1 MSRQRGKN
9 TRKRAGKPAS
19 LATRLATRGAEPMG
33 VAERDALARWLL
45 GGPIVAASPEAGLI
59 ARAFDVTWR
68 EAQARR
74 DDGDYLTA
82 HLRAATLVQR
92 MRDAGMLRRGGWFD
106 TPAAEVVL
114 IAGYTSKVPVT
125 RAGLLGALL

>member
-1 MSRQRGKN
+1 
-9 TRKRAGKPAS
+9 
-19 LATRLATRGAEPMG
+19 MG

-45 GGPIVAASPEAGLI
+45 GGPIVAASPEAALV
-59 ARAFDVTWR
+59 ASAFCVTWR
-68 EAQARR
+68 DAQTQR
-74 DDGDYLTA
+74 DNGDYLTA

-92 MRDAGMLRRGGWFD
+92 MRDAGMLRRDGWFD

-114 IAGYTSKVPVT
+114 IAGYPSKVPVT

>member
-9 TRKRAGKPAS
+9 TRKRAGKPAK
-19 LATRLATRGAEPMG
+19 LASRWAEPMG

-45 GGPIVAASPEAGLI
+45 GGPIVAASPEAALV
-59 ARAFDVTWR
+59 ASAFCVTWR
-68 EAQARR
+68 DAQTQR

-92 MRDAGMLRRGGWFD
+92 MRDAGMLRRDGWFD

-114 IAGYTSKVPVT
+114 IAGYPSKVPVT